1 MLTLD
6 WQEHFRLAADWNE
19 SLVIPPQETVAGAPA
34 VPQIFWGHAT
44 DGARTMSGG
53 FPDPA
58 VATAKA
64 TAALAELDLNKL
76 DHIILARIH
85 NKHCSTCLSYRRN
98 VKRYHKWVFF
108 GNLILSK
115 VKTLIVCRPL
125 IEIG

>member
-19 SLVIPPQETVAGAPA
+19 SLDIPPPETIVAGLTV
-34 VPQIFWGHAT
+34 VPQMFWGHAT

-64 TAALAELDLNKL
+64 TAALAELDLHKCDL
-76 DHIILARIH
+76 VILARTI
-85 NKHCSTCLSYRRN
+85 NI
-98 VKRYHKWVFF
+98 V
-108 GNLILSK
+108 
-115 VKTLIVCRPL
+115 LIVTIICHTV
-125 IEIG
+125 EM

>member
-1 MLTLD
+1 MVLTLD
-6 WQEHFRLAADWNE
+6 WQEHFRLAVDWNE
-19 SLVIPPQETVAGAPA
+19 SFEIPPPETTVAGAPA

-64 TAALAELDLNKL
+64 TAALAELDLNKI
-76 DHIILARIH
+76 DILARIT
-85 NKHCSTCLSYRRN
+85 NIVVYMLVIQKKCKKIPQ
-98 VKRYHKWVFF
+98 VGIF
-108 GNLILSK
+108 GNLMLSK